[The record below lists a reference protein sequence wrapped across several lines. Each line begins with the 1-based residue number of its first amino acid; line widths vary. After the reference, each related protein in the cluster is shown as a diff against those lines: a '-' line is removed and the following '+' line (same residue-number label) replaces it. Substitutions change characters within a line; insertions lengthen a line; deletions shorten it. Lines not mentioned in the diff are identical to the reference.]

1 MLRFRGYRDGC
12 YMSSAPSVTV
22 MQRANSRSRSA
33 AQVPAAIDP
42 ARDRRRSD
50 AELIVEILRRVH
62 VDDNVASTLQPI
74 AQTLLGLFGC
84 RRILVAAREHEG
96 GRAMLWT
103 AQSAHGDAAPRV
115 RRVSLLRS
123 TREALF
129 SPAPACWHALRRGRS
144 TGVEQFEIMYP
155 GRPDDA
161 TRPTWSRCVPR
172 ALDVLRPQRTC
183 MAVAFEFGA
192 EWTCRLF
199 VVDPTV
205 KRPRRH
211 VLRLAQDVVAALSPA
226 LYNVYVAERLRTSA
240 AETERANL
248 ARTLHDGVIQ
258 SLIAA
263 EMEVHMACRRSTD
276 GSTVAIT
283 ELRRIQ
289 HMLHNE
295 VLGLRDLM
303 QRIKPVQIAPEEL
316 CDALSDCVAKFK
328 ADTGIV
334 CAFSAEVAQVSLPPA
349 LCPPVVR
356 IVQEALSNVRKHSG
370 ARHVMVHVQE
380 TSGRWRLVIEDD
392 GRGLDPNVPVPA
404 PLVIR
409 ECVRSLDGDLQVL
422 RAPGGGLRLE
432 IAFAGY
438 VPSAEAVATRPR
450 LVAVRTQASVSV
462 DRSRIPLHGSRDRRV
477 ARRSAEAVPESG
489 RGAPRPVTRSAGTRR
504 APVLGLFKVTAGV
517 VTRSQRQGRRTRNGK
532 DA

>member
-1 MLRFRGYRDGC
+1 MG
-12 YMSSAPSVTV
+12 SAPSVTV
-22 MQRANSRSRSA
+22 MPRANSRSRSA
-33 AQVPAAIDP
+33 TQLPAAIDP

-50 AELIVEILRRVH
+50 AEHLVEMLRSVRVN
-62 VDDNVASTLQPI
+62 DNLAATLAQI
-74 AQTLLGLFGC
+74 AQTLIGLFCC

-103 AQSAHGDAAPRV
+103 AQSAHGDATPRV
-115 RRVSLLRS
+115 RTASLLRS

-129 SPAPACWHALRRGRS
+129 SPAPAYWHALRRGQSSGAER
-144 TGVEQFEIMYP
+144 FEIMYA
-155 GRPDDA
+155 GDPDA
-161 TRPTWSRCVPR
+161 SRPTWSHGMLR
-172 ALDVLRPQRTC
+172 ALDALQPDRSCV
-183 MAVAFEFGA
+183 AVAFEFGA

-199 VVDPTV
+199 IVDPMV
-205 KRPRRH
+205 RRPRRH

-240 AETERANL
+240 AESERANL

-263 EMEVHMACRRSTD
+263 EMEVHLACRRSTD
-276 GSTVAIT
+276 GSTVAIAV
-283 ELRRIQ
+283 LRRIQ

-295 VLGLRDLM
+295 GLGLRDLM
-303 QRIKPVQIAPEEL
+303 QRIKPVHIVPEEL

-328 ADTGIV
+328 ADTGIK
-334 CAFSAEVAQVSLPPA
+334 CAFAVEVGQVSLPPA
-349 LCPPVVR
+349 MCPPVVR

-370 ARHVMVHVQE
+370 ARHVLVHIQE

-422 RAPGGGLRLE
+422 RAPRGGLRLE
-432 IAFAGY
+432 ITFAGY
-438 VPSAEAVATRPR
+438 VPSTESVATRPR
-450 LVAVRTQASVSV
+450 LVAVRARASVSV
-462 DRSRIPLHGSRDRRV
+462 DRSRIPLHCSRGRRV
-477 ARRSAEAVPESG
+477 IRRSAETAVDRG
-489 RGAPRPVTRSAGTRR
+489 RAAPSVARRAGTQR
-504 APVLGLFKVTAGV
+504 APMGFFNVTTGV
-517 VTRSQRQGRRTRNGK
+517 VTQSQRQERKPKNGK

>member
-1 MLRFRGYRDGC
+1 M
-12 YMSSAPSVTV
+12 P
-22 MQRANSRSRSA
+22 RANSRSRSA

-42 ARDRRRSD
+42 ARDRPRSD
-50 AELIVEILRRVH
+50 AELIVEMLRSVC
-62 VDDNVASTLQPI
+62 VDDNVAATLQQI
-74 AQTLLGLFGC
+74 AHTLIGLFCC

-103 AQSAHGDAAPRV
+103 AQSAHGDAIPRV
-115 RRVSLLRS
+115 RRTSLLRS
-123 TREALF
+123 TREPLF
-129 SPAPACWHALRRGRS
+129 SPAPASWHALRRGQS
-144 TGVEQFEIMYP
+144 SGAEQFEIMYP
-155 GRPDDA
+155 GGPDDA
-161 TRPTWSRCVPR
+161 TRPTRSRCVPR
-172 ALDVLRPQRTC
+172 ALDVLRPRRSC

-199 VVDPTV
+199 VVDPMV

-263 EMEVHMACRRSTD
+263 EMEVHLACRRSTD
-276 GSTVAIT
+276 GSTVAIA

-289 HMLHNE
+289 QLLHNE
-295 VLGLRDLM
+295 GLGLRDLM
-303 QRIKPVQIAPEEL
+303 QRIKPVHIVPEEL

-349 LCPPVVR
+349 MCPPVVR

-370 ARHVMVHVQE
+370 ARHVMVHIQE

-392 GRGLDPNVPVPA
+392 GRGLNPDVPVPV
-404 PLVIR
+404 PVVIR

-422 RAPGGGLRLE
+422 RAPSGGLRLE
-432 IAFAGY
+432 ITFAGY
-438 VPSAEAVATRPR
+438 LPSAESVATRPR
-450 LVAVRTQASVSV
+450 LVAIRTRASVSV

-477 ARRSAEAVPESG
+477 VRRSAEGAVDSG
-489 RGAPRPVTRSAGTRR
+489 RGAPRPVARRAGTRP
-504 APVLGLFKVTAGV
+504 AAVVGLSTKTTGV
-517 VTRSQRQGRRTRNGK
+517 VNRSQHQGRRTRNGK

>member
-1 MLRFRGYRDGC
+1 
-12 YMSSAPSVTV
+12 

-50 AELIVEILRRVH
+50 AEVIVEMLRSVH
-62 VDDNVASTLQPI
+62 VDDNVASTLQQI
-74 AQTLLGLFGC
+74 ALTLLGLFAC

-103 AQSAHGDAAPRV
+103 AQSADGDATPRV
-115 RRVSLLRS
+115 RRASLLRS

-144 TGVEQFEIMYP
+144 SGAGQFEIMYP

-161 TRPTWSRCVPR
+161 TRPTWSSCVPR
-172 ALDVLRPQRTC
+172 ALDVLRPERTC

-263 EMEVHMACRRSTD
+263 EMEVHMACRRSSD
-276 GSTVAIT
+276 GSTVAIA

-295 VLGLRDLM
+295 GLGLRDLM
-303 QRIKPVQIAPEEL
+303 QRIKPVQIVPEEL

-328 ADTGIV
+328 ADTGIA
-334 CAFSAEVAQVSLPPA
+334 CAFSADVAQVSLPPA
-349 LCPPVVR
+349 MCPPVVR

-370 ARHVMVHVQE
+370 ARHVMVHIQE

-422 RAPGGGLRLE
+422 GAPGGGLRLE
-432 IAFAGY
+432 ITFAGD

-450 LVAVRTQASVSV
+450 LIAVRTRASVSV

-477 ARRSAEAVPESG
+477 ARRSAEAVVESG
-489 RGAPRPVTRSAGTRR
+489 RGVSRPVTRSAGTRR
-504 APVLGLFKVTAGV
+504 APVLGLFNVTAGV